1 MQGRQVKRRTWV
13 FIYCVA
19 PPVASYQH
27 DHCQELGHNHYYHT
41 RPGSA
46 EMRPLWVRKV
56 RLDAQGRPE
65 VGAMVGACAHA
76 MVREG
81 KVPCQFM
88 IAQPSLASLVD
99 VDETYTKE
107 LGVFGSMASLG
118 GKGSLEGAMREVAQ
132 RFPLAQLSS
141 AFLGNGVAEVAAA
154 AEPKAGATTVK
165 RTKLK
170 SKKQSA
176 QD

>member
-1 MQGRQVKRRTWV
+1 
-13 FIYCVA
+13 
-19 PPVASYQH
+19 
-27 DHCQELGHNHYYHT
+27 
-41 RPGSA
+41 
-46 EMRPLWVRKV
+46 MRPLWVRKV

-65 VGAMVGACAHA
+65 VSAIVGACAHA

-81 KVPCQFM
+81 KVPGQFM
-88 IAQPSLASLVD
+88 IAHPSLASLVD
-99 VDETYTKE
+99 IDETYTKE
-107 LGVFGSMASLG
+107 LGVFGTMASLG
-118 GKGSLEGAMREVAQ
+118 GKDSLEGAIREAAQ
-132 RFPLAQLSS
+132 RFPLAQLPS

-176 QD
+176 

>member
-1 MQGRQVKRRTWV
+1 MRTR
-13 FIYCVA
+13 
-19 PPVASYQH
+19 P
-27 DHCQELGHNHYYHT
+27 NHYYHT
-41 RPGSA
+41 RPRSA

-65 VGAMVGACAHA
+65 VGAIVGACAHA

-81 KVPCQFM
+81 KVPGQFM
-88 IAQPSLASLVD
+88 IAHPSLASLVD
-99 VDETYTKE
+99 IDETYTKE
-107 LGVFGSMASLG
+107 LGVFGTMASLG
-118 GKGSLEGAMREVAQ
+118 GKDSLEGAIREAAQ

-141 AFLGNGVAEVAAA
+141 AFLGNGVAQAEVAAA

-176 QD
+176 